1 MIAGGHP
8 LGALALPRPNCTK
21 DLGHMADTALVT
33 PPRTSMYSRIL
44 IRLAAPLF
52 LTLLFPV
59 AVGFHWPA
67 PARWA
72 ILTTMTLSWLGFA
85 GWMAYSQRR
94 RSPEQTKVM
103 REQDQLLTEL
113 RSFVSNEIDGS
124 RGEIERARELIRQAV
139 SGLGGSFEAMNR
151 KSREQSQALA
161 RIVDRAGSDGGAGV
175 DVARFAQH
183 ANSRME
189 QLVEALEQV
198 SGQSSTTVHHIDE
211 MAQHLDGIFALLE
224 DVKSIADQT
233 NLLALNAAIEA
244 ARAGEAGRGFAV
256 VADEVRNLSERS
268 TTFNEQIRKLAHSS
282 KDAIAKVRETV
293 SHMASR
299 DMDRSR
305 EARAEA
311 ASMLDNVAAINR
323 SLEEGMREISECG
336 RAIDSSVADA
346 VRALQFEDIAAQA
359 LGGAHTHL
367 DRLTAINR
375 EAVGLQELLHRNGG
389 ALDSE
394 LIAALQR
401 VGARLREMRVEWER
415 PPHKPVAQQNMGA
428 GTVELF

>member
-1 MIAGGHP
+1 
-8 LGALALPRPNCTK
+8 
-21 DLGHMADTALVT
+21 
-33 PPRTSMYSRIL
+33 MYSRIA
-44 IRLAAPLF
+44 IRLAAPLALTF
-52 LTLLFPV
+52 LLPLAAAFAWPSA
-59 AVGFHWPA
+59 AV
-67 PARWA
+67 WA
-72 ILTTMTLSWLGFA
+72 ILTTMVLSWLVFA
-85 GWMAYSQRR
+85 YWSVHSQAQ
-94 RSPEQTKVM
+94 RSPEHARVLK
-103 REQDQLLTEL
+103 EQDQLLNEL

-139 SGLGGSFEAMNR
+139 SGLGGSFDAMSR
-151 KSREQSQALA
+151 KSRQQSQALA
-161 RIVDRAGSDGGAGV
+161 RIVDRAGEEGGGGV

-183 ANSRME
+183 ASHQME

-198 SGQSSTTVHHIDE
+198 SGQSSNTVQHIDQ

-305 EARAEA
+305 EARQEA
-311 ASMLDNVAAINR
+311 AAMLDNVAAINN
-323 SLEEGMREISECG
+323 SLGDGMREISECG
-336 RAIDSSVADA
+336 RAIDSSVAEA
-346 VRALQFEDIAAQA
+346 VRALQFEDIATQA
-359 LGGAHTHL
+359 LGGVHTHL

-375 EAVGLQELLHRNGG
+375 EAVALQELLHRSGG
-389 ALDSE
+389 VMDSE
-394 LIAALQR
+394 LVAALHR
-401 VGARLREMRVEWER
+401 TGSRLREMRSEWER
-415 PPHKPVAQQNMGA
+415 PPHKPVAQQSMGA

>member
-1 MIAGGHP
+1 
-8 LGALALPRPNCTK
+8 
-21 DLGHMADTALVT
+21 
-33 PPRTSMYSRIL
+33 MYSRII
-44 IRLAAPLF
+44 IRLAAPLV
-52 LTLLFPV
+52 LTLLLPLAF
-59 AVGFHWPA
+59 ALDWPA
-67 PARWA
+67 ALRWA
-72 ILTTMTLSWLGFA
+72 MLTTMTLSWLGFA
-85 GWMAYSQRR
+85 WWSTRAQAQ
-94 RSPEQTKVM
+94 RSPEHTRIL

-113 RSFVSNEIDGS
+113 RSFVGTEIDGS
-124 RGEIERARELIRQAV
+124 RSEIERARDLIRQAV
-139 SGLGGSFEAMNR
+139 AGLGGSFDAMNR
-151 KSREQSQALA
+151 KSRQQNQALA
-161 RIVDRAGSDGGAGV
+161 RIVDRAGEDGPAGL

-183 ANSRME
+183 ASHQME

-198 SGQSSTTVHHIDE
+198 SGQSSNTVQHIDQ

-293 SHMASR
+293 THMASR

-305 EARAEA
+305 EARHEA
-311 ASMLDNVAAINR
+311 AAMVDSVAQINA
-323 SLEEGMREISECG
+323 SLGDGMREVSECA
-336 RAIDSSVADA
+336 RAIDASVAEA
-346 VRALQFEDIAAQA
+346 VRALQFEDIATQS
-359 LGGAHTHL
+359 LGGVHVHL

-375 EAVGLQELLHRNGG
+375 EAMSLQELLHRNGG
-389 ALDSE
+389 VMDE
-394 LIAALQR
+394 EMVVALQR
-401 VGARLREMRVEWER
+401 TGSRLREMRVEWER
-415 PPHKPVAQQNMGA
+415 PPHKPVAQQSMGA

>member
-1 MIAGGHP
+1 
-8 LGALALPRPNCTK
+8 
-21 DLGHMADTALVT
+21 
-33 PPRTSMYSRIL
+33 MYSRIA
-44 IRLAAPLF
+44 IRLAAPLALTF
-52 LTLLFPV
+52 LLPLAAALAWPTA
-59 AVGFHWPA
+59 AV
-67 PARWA
+67 WA
-72 ILTTMTLSWLGFA
+72 ILTTMVLSWLVFA
-85 GWMAYSQRR
+85 YWSVHSQTQ
-94 RSPEQTKVM
+94 RSPEHAKVLL
-103 REQDQLLTEL
+103 EQDQLLNEL

-124 RGEIERARELIRQAV
+124 RSEIERARELIRQAV
-139 SGLGGSFEAMNR
+139 GGLGGSFDAMNR
-151 KSREQSQALA
+151 RSRQQSQALA
-161 RIVDRAGSDGGAGV
+161 RIVDRTGDEGSAGL

-183 ANSRME
+183 ASHQME

-198 SGQSSTTVHHIDE
+198 SGQSSNTVQHIDQ

-305 EARAEA
+305 EARQEA
-311 ASMLDNVAAINR
+311 ASMLDNVAAINA
-323 SLEEGMREISECG
+323 SLGEGMREISECG
-336 RAIDSSVADA
+336 RAIDGSVAEA
-346 VRALQFEDIAAQA
+346 VRALQFEDIATQA
-359 LGGAHTHL
+359 LGGVHTHL
-367 DRLTAINR
+367 DRLGAINR
-375 EAVGLQELLHRNGG
+375 EAVALQELLHRNGG
-389 ALDSE
+389 VFDGE
-394 LIAALQR
+394 MVAALQR
-401 VGARLREMRVEWER
+401 TGSRLREMRSEWER
-415 PPHKPVAQQNMGA
+415 PPHKPVTQQSMGA